1 MEVRKALFF
10 LEHKF
15 MTWIFH
21 VATRLTMMHPHCYHH
36 PNDLSNLIPCCSPPP
51 SLYYSP
57 SSSCC
62 SQNTLGTFPTLSLCL
77 AFPSPSNVLPP
88 AICMSSPFTYFKSL
102 LKSHFL
108 RERRQSKM
116 SSPRPEIFCIFLPFF
131 YHVSTH
137 LLTCYLM
144 YLFIF

>member
-1 MEVRKALFF
+1 
-10 LEHKF
+10 
-15 MTWIFH
+15 MTRIFH
-21 VATRLTMMHPHCYHH
+21 VATRLTMMRPHCYHH
-36 PNDLSNLIPCCSPPP
+36 PMTCPTS
-51 SLYYSP
+51 SLAALLLLHSITALP
-57 SSSCC
+57 LLVVPRTH
-62 SQNTLGTFPTLSLCL
+62 QAHFQLCPFVL
-77 AFPSPSNVLPP
+77 AFPSPSNVLPL
-88 AICMSSPFTYFKSL
+88 ATCMSSPFTYFKSL

-144 YLFIF
+144 YLFSNSSTKIRGQ